1 MPTSIDRNSKP
12 DTVFLCLPAG
22 GGATALVTDVSQ
34 NRTAL
39 TNNTTY
45 VSEANSARTAL
56 SSPRELTIVVEI
68 ASGQSGVLVY
78 HGNAGGYGYRVRIN
92 AGAVEVAENA
102 ILLLSVALPG
112 LAVGAQEY
120 AILWSQHDDGAQ
132 VRSELAVVNTA
143 TGAWAHA
150 QGTHAGFAPSAADS
164 FIIGAAWGGAT
175 AFSGGL
181 GAFNAVRVGG
191 RHHSGAEHAE
201 DWLAE
206 RTPPTVTQTRR
217 DAPIVPDRATLDVAS
232 DGSFCGPAH
241 LWAGWAFEQADRR
254 LHGPVVNVRTIA
266 PALEV
271 GSSYDTYSTAW
282 WKGAPGA
289 ALYKTGIAHLHYR
302 PAPLK
307 ANRLHVRAFV
317 YQYSTNPNIAEVY
330 YRAYSMAD
338 LPTVGEP
345 VKPTRWRSTAIAS
358 CPNDHASGGT
368 TGEWIDLGP
377 VEVQVDDWGCTWIAL
392 AIRIDE
398 GSPDASATYTS
409 VLALTAEPYHEPA
422 GDGGLD
428 IVLP

>member
-1 MPTSIDRNSKP
+1 VPTSIDRNSKP

-22 GGATALVTDVSQ
+22 GGATSLVVDASQ
-34 NRTAL
+34 NRTNL

-68 ASGQSGVLVY
+68 ASGRSGVLVY

-206 RTPPTVTQTRR
+206 RTTGGWSRITLAAADITALAPDNTNDRYAVDTIDLSWTPSSGAVT
-217 DAPIVPDRATLDVAS
+217 DIV
-232 DGSFCGPAH
+232 
-241 LWAGWAFEQADRR
+241 
-254 LHGPVVNVRTIA
+254 IA
-266 PALEV
+266 YAAV
-271 GSSYDTYSTAW
+271 GSPTNAQLEAGEAVVVVALDAAARLAGLLPVFAA
-282 WKGAPGA
+282 GAPGA
-289 ALYKTGIAHLHYR
+289 GAIAVVLRHDQRLPPR
-302 PAPLK
+302 VEESGGVFLAGAPEDPQVRRAVVLEPGAAPL
-307 ANRLHVRAFV
+307 L
-317 YQYSTNPNIAEVY
+317 
-330 YRAYSMAD
+330 
-338 LPTVGEP
+338 L
-345 VKPTRWRSTAIAS
+345 
-358 CPNDHASGGT
+358 
-368 TGEWIDLGP
+368 
-377 VEVQVDDWGCTWIAL
+377 
-392 AIRIDE
+392 
-398 GSPDASATYTS
+398 
-409 VLALTAEPYHEPA
+409 
-422 GDGGLD
+422 
-428 IVLP
+428 